1 TSHPSPSQSPKR
13 SSDSFSRPGSLAG
26 VGLAARFQD
35 LINETPFLCFLGRHE
50 AVTLQRLF
58 DFAQLA
64 ARVFNIDLVQAALEF
79 FGFTR
84 MDQDISRLS
93 LESSRRLVDHDA
105 AVGQRE
111 AHPRLARTEQKRPH
125 RGR

>member
-1 TSHPSPSQSPKR
+1 RIAPEARQKHRTTACFARGQATPCVAHHVTSRPSPSQSPKR

-58 DFAQLA
+58 YFVQLA
-64 ARVFNIDLVQAALEF
+64 ARVFNIDLVQ
-79 FGFTR
+79 
-84 MDQDISRLS
+84 
-93 LESSRRLVDHDA
+93 
-105 AVGQRE
+105 
-111 AHPRLARTEQKRPH
+111 
-125 RGR
+125 